1 MADTT
6 DSVEQDLQALRL
18 RRDGRSFSA
27 IARELSLGRAIDANE
42 AFNRAL
48 RRCPEQ
54 EREEVV
60 AQELLRL
67 DRLESC
73 GAPPNGDVAAAQKR
87 QRAIKGLRQ
96 RLLRD

>member
-27 IARELSLGRAIDANE
+27 IARELSLGRAIDAND

-48 RRCPEQ
+48 RRCPEE
-54 EREEVV
+54 ERKEVV
-60 AQELLRL
+60 AEELRRL
-67 DRLESC
+67 DRLESA
-73 GAPPNGDVAAAQKR
+73 GPANGDVGAAQKR